1 MVDLEQ
7 IRMEMQNRLNKD
19 KELHSVIVNA
29 DTIDEALSDA
39 SVQLDTRVANLLFEV
54 IEKGSDGFMGLG
66 RKPWKLQIYQNPE
79 TINKVRKL
87 ASEGLISEDSFTEGV
102 VNKNHDGLFFV
113 RHFGSDILI
122 KVIPA
127 SGTGEQIDVKDV
139 FAEIKRSDTVEFD
152 EELIKKYVKNGT
164 NDEYNVVGKYKH
176 VQAGDVLI
184 SVDTTKDEMKA
195 SIVVT
200 APSMSG
206 AEASEEM
213 IRRALSTQG
222 VIEQC
227 FLIDKIKQFVDNPV
241 YNTPFEV
248 AAAILPVDG
257 RDAYISYNFET
268 DPKKLRAKISE
279 SGQINYKELNQIQN
293 VIADQPLAT
302 KIQAERGRGGKTI
315 FGRYLEAKNGKD
327 IQINLGTNVKL
338 DRDGVTIKSQIDG
351 EVMLVNGRICVEPV
365 KYLDAVNVKTGDVKF
380 L

>member
-7 IRMEMQNRLNKD
+7 IRMDMQERLKKD
-19 KELHSVIVNA
+19 KELHAVIVNA
-29 DTIDEALSDA
+29 DTIEEALSDA

-66 RKPWKLQIYQNPE
+66 KKPWKLQIYQNPE

-127 SGTGEQIDVKDV
+127 MGTGEQIDIKDV
-139 FAEIKRSDTVEFD
+139 FAEIKRPDTVEFD

-268 DPKKLRAKISE
+268 DPKKLRAKISK
-279 SGQINYKELNQIQN
+279 SGQINYKELNQIQ
-293 VIADQPLAT
+293 I
-302 KIQAERGRGGKTI
+302 
-315 FGRYLEAKNGKD
+315 
-327 IQINLGTNVKL
+327 
-338 DRDGVTIKSQIDG
+338 
-351 EVMLVNGRICVEPV
+351 
-365 KYLDAVNVKTGDVKF
+365 
-380 L
+380 